1 MSGGGVF
8 FDGKMRETR
17 FRAPKPARLR
27 LLRLWGQRAR
37 RSASAPAAVATRRER
52 RDGQR
57 PRKGLGFSLGIGFAG
72 DGEGG
77 KELQKVTESPQQKGI
92 NGNKKK
98 RGREGAGQRPAGT
111 AGGLFALLLGNG
123 EGFASL
129 PQSSAPNAGF
139 GARAARFAGPL
150 PRCQACHFCP
160 CSPQEGFGDSPPM
173 ASSCLGWGQLRTAV
187 LSPLGALPRGD
198 RWLKALG
205 IQQSGRKWEKMGAE
219 GGGQAPAGL
228 SPSLLQEAD
237 APDQ

>member
-1 MSGGGVF
+1 M
-8 FDGKMRETR
+8 
-17 FRAPKPARLR
+17 
-27 LLRLWGQRAR
+27 
-37 RSASAPAAVATRRER
+37 
-52 RDGQR
+52 
-57 PRKGLGFSLGIGFAG
+57 
-72 DGEGG
+72 
-77 KELQKVTESPQQKGI
+77 
-92 NGNKKK
+92 
-98 RGREGAGQRPAGT
+98 
-111 AGGLFALLLGNG
+111 GLFALLLGNG

-160 CSPQEGFGDSPPM
+160 CSPQEGFGDSPPPM

-187 LSPLGALPRGD
+187 LSPLGALLRGE

-228 SPSLLQEAD
+228 SPSPLQEAD
-237 APDQ
+237 APDQWENLRKGPKPLWGGERGGLSSPLPSPSTDKPSPEPQIGAGLNHCFRNEQVPLGFTFPLGDR

>member
-1 MSGGGVF
+1 MGKCGKRDLEPQNPHGFGCCGSGGRGPAARHRHRPLSRHAGSVAM
-8 FDGKMRETR
+8 GSV
-17 FRAPKPARLR
+17 PARV
-27 LLRLWGQRAR
+27 WVSPSESVSQ
-37 RSASAPAAVATRRER
+37 
-52 RDGQR
+52 
-57 PRKGLGFSLGIGFAG
+57 G

-187 LSPLGALPRGD
+187 LSPLGALPRRD

-228 SPSLLQEAD
+228 SPSPLQEAD